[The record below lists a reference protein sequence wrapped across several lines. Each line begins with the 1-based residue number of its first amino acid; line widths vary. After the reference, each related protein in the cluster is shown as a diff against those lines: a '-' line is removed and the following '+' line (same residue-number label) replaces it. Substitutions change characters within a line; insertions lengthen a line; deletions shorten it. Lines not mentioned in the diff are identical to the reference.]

1 MAGNRQLSLLLVLA
15 TLGAAL
21 ILYRLASIGER
32 HAKPVPSSRRRPGNS
47 SPIHDAP
54 VWRKRIVAVGDLHG
68 DLSNARTVLRMAN
81 IIDGNDRWIAGNATL
96 VQTGDIVDR
105 GTGMNKERFERGHQ
119 PIWASLRSCVTD
131 TIALYRLF
139 QRLRDEARADGG
151 DLYSILG
158 NHEMMNA
165 LGDWRY
171 VTQPDIETFGS
182 LNNRQD
188 ALSEEGWIGQ
198 EWLAN
203 YTVTARVPLTPYD
216 SPYHHLAFSHGS
228 LRPDLDL
235 LTPFPSNPNAIGHS
249 LLAKAIHK
257 PMPKPYPPYP
267 YPGVPK
273 DATQDELTI
282 YGENGVMWWRGL
294 ATEDNEAKVC
304 EWAKTLQNRLG
315 VRRIIGGHTPNFE
328 EIVSRCNGEVIIIDT
343 GISKAYGGVLSALE
357 IVYSLYEVEASSSRD
372 AGDSAQ
378 ELMISTEAQPRLQFN
393 EVEEVTAMYR
403 SDKRVLLD
411 RRSGIVTF

>member
-1 MAGNRQLSLLLVLA
+1 MAGTRQLSLLLVLA

-21 ILYRLASIGER
+21 ILYRLASLGER
-32 HAKPVPSSRRRPGNS
+32 HAKPIAIPKTRPGHS
-47 SPIHDAP
+47 SPIHDVPAGAH

-68 DLSNARTVLRMAN
+68 DLHNARTVLRMAD
-81 IIDGNDRWIAGNATL
+81 IIDEEDRWIAGNSTL

-105 GTGMNKERFERGHQ
+105 GT
-119 PIWASLRSCVTD
+119 D
-131 TIALYRLF
+131 TVALYRLF
-139 QRLRDEARADGG
+139 QRLRGEARVNGG

-171 VTQPDIETFGS
+171 VTKPDIETFGS
-182 LNNRQD
+182 LEERQD
-188 ALSEEGWIGQ
+188 AMSDQGWLGQ

-216 SPYHHLAFSHGS
+216 SPSRHLAFSHGS
-228 LRPDLDL
+228 LRPDLPL

-249 LLAKAIHK
+249 LLAKALKK

-267 YPGVPK
+267 YPGLPK
-273 DATQDELTI
+273 DATRDEQTI

-294 ATEDNEAKVC
+294 ATEDNEVKVC
-304 EWAKTLQNRLG
+304 EWAKELRNRLG
-315 VRRIIGGHTPNFE
+315 VRRVIGGHTPNFD

-357 IVYSLYEVEASSSRD
+357 IIYSLYETEGNLLETAAV
-372 AGDSAQ
+372 GGAQ
-378 ELMISTEAQPRLQFN
+378 GVMTSTEARTRLQFR
-393 EVEEVTAMYR
+393 EVEEVTALYK

-411 RRSGIVTF
+411 RRTGIVTF

>member
-1 MAGNRQLSLLLVLA
+1 MAGTRQLSLLLVLA

-32 HAKPVPSSRRRPGNS
+32 HAKPIPAPKTRQGNS
-47 SPIHDAP
+47 SPIHGAP
-54 VWRKRIVAVGDLHG
+54 MWRKRIVAVGDLHG
-68 DLSNARTVLRMAN
+68 DLNNARTVLRMAN
-81 IIDGNDRWIAGNATL
+81 IIDDKDRWVGGNTTL

-105 GTGMNKERFERGHQ
+105 GT
-119 PIWASLRSCVTD
+119 D

-139 QRLRDEARADGG
+139 QKLRGEARVNGG

-171 VTQPDIETFGS
+171 VTKPDIETFGS
-182 LNNRQD
+182 LQKRQD
-188 ALSEEGWIGQ
+188 AISDQGWLGQ

-216 SPYHHLAFSHGS
+216 SPSRHLAFSHGS
-228 LRPDLDL
+228 LRPDLPL

-249 LLAKAIHK
+249 LLAKALKK

-267 YPGVPK
+267 YPGLPK
-273 DATQDELTI
+273 DATQDEQTI
-282 YGENGVMWWRGL
+282 YGENGVLWWRGL
-294 ATEDNEAKVC
+294 ATEDDEVKVC
-304 EWAKTLQNRLG
+304 EWAKELRNRLG

-357 IVYSLYEVEASSSRD
+357 IVYSLYEIEGNLVETVAE
-372 AGDSAQ
+372 GGVQ
-378 ELMISTEAQPRLQFN
+378 EVMSFTEAQPRLQFK
-393 EVEEVTAMYR
+393 EVEEVTALYR